1 MTTPSRPLPTVSPLA
16 QPFWDACAEGR
27 LVIQR
32 CSECDRLRHY
42 PQELCPNCQS
52 SDYDWSELSG
62 RGSIYSYTISHRAF
76 HPAWKD
82 RVPYAVVTVELDE
95 GVRMV
100 SELMEADPS
109 DVEIDRRVEVS
120 FRELE
125 GFGLAP
131 FFVLA

>member
-1 MTTPSRPLPTVSPLA
+1 MSEVSPPIPIVSTLG

-27 LVIQR
+27 LVVQQ
-32 CSECDRLRHY
+32 CAECERLRHY
-42 PQELCPNCQS
+42 PQELCPSCHS
-52 SDYDWSELSG
+52 KDYGWRELSG
-62 RGSIYSYTISHRAF
+62 RGHIYSYTISHRAF

-82 RVPYAVVTVELDE
+82 RVPYAIVTIELDE

-100 SELMEADPS
+100 SELMDAAAD
-109 DVEIDRRVEVS
+109 DARIGRRVEVC
-120 FRELE
+120 FRDID